1 MAASLKDFYSP
12 TLVRQLGSTLAVAHA
27 PFDVRR
33 WNSEATDGLEA
44 LSLTD
49 RARHL
54 MRCLHHQLP
63 ADYEAAIDVLL
74 RSLGPALPPVESTG
88 GASAGMGPFFYLPH
102 VYFVAEYGLGHFE
115 ASMRAQYELTQR
127 FTAEFSIRPFLERH
141 PQATLARLE
150 EWARDPSHH
159 VRRLVSEGTRPRLP
173 WAMRLR
179 AFQQDPAPV
188 LALLELLKD
197 DASLYVRRSVANNLN
212 DIGKDHPHVLADT
225 CRRWLEDASPER
237 EWVVRHALRSA
248 VKRGERG
255 ALEVMGAGEEAQ
267 VEVTG
272 AGFLPAKPRKGGKV
286 RFAAEVVA
294 AAEAEQKL
302 VIDLAVFFIKANG
315 QVSAKVFKLKTAVLK
330 AGERV
335 VVGKTIDLSDLTT
348 RKHYPG
354 WHAVELRINGAAH
367 PVGGFELLPEP
378 A

>member
-12 TLVRQLGSTLAVAHA
+12 ALVRQLGSTLATAHRA
-27 PFDVRR
+27 FDLRR
-33 WNSEATDGLEA
+33 WNAEATDGLEA

-54 MRCLHHQLP
+54 MRCLHRQLP
-63 ADYEAAIDVLL
+63 ADYEAAIDILL
-74 RSLGPALPPVESTG
+74 RTLGPALPPVEPTTG
-88 GASAGMGPFFYLPH
+88 GPSVGMAPFFYLPH

-127 FTAEFSIRPFLERH
+127 FTAEFSIRPFLERY
-141 PQATLARLE
+141 PEATLERLRQ
-150 EWARDPSHH
+150 WAADPSHH

-212 DIGKDHPHVLADT
+212 DIGKDHPQILADT
-225 CRRWLEDASPER
+225 CRRWLEGAGPQR

-255 ALEVMGAGEEAQ
+255 ALEVMGAGQEAR
-267 VEVTG
+267 VSVTG
-272 AGFLPAKPRKGGKV
+272 AGFLPEKPRKGGKV

-294 AAEAEQKL
+294 VAEAEQKV
-302 VIDLAVFFIKANG
+302 VIDLAVFFVKASG
-315 QVSAKVFKLKTAVLK
+315 QVSAKVFKLKTVSLK
-330 AGERV
+330 NGERV
-335 VVGKTIDLSDLTT
+335 VVGKTIDLADLTT

-354 WHAVELRINGAAH
+354 WHAVELRINGAAY
-367 PVGGFELLPEP
+367 PVGGFELL

>member
-12 TLVRQLGSTLAVAHA
+12 SVVRQLGSALEKAH
-27 PFDVRR
+27 PTFDLEL
-33 WNSEATDGLEA
+33 WNAAATDGLEA

-54 MRCLHHQLP
+54 MRCLHRQLP
-63 ADYEAAIDVLL
+63 ADYEAAVDILL
-74 RSLGPALPPVESTG
+74 RTLGPALPPVEPTEK
-88 GASAGMGPFFYLPH
+88 AATSAGMAPFFYLPH
-102 VYFVAEYGLGHFE
+102 VYFVAEYGLDHFE

-141 PQATLARLE
+141 PQATLTRLK

-212 DIGKDHPHVLADT
+212 DIGKDHPQILAET

-286 RFAAEVVA
+286 RFAAEVA
-294 AAEAEQKL
+294 AVAEAEQKL

-315 QVSAKVFKLKTAVLK
+315 QVSAKVFKLKTVTLRH
-330 AGERV
+330 GERV

-348 RKHYPG
+348 RKHHPG
-354 WHAVELRINGAAH
+354 WHAVELRINGNAH
-367 PVGGFELLPEP
+367 PVGGFELL